1 MKSQKKWLFRILALL
16 VLVIVVIVMFIIG
29 RGHTVYFDNATVEY
43 DGKSLDCPYAVE
55 VIVKDEKIA
64 KLFKRERGMV
74 DTMGQQFHMD
84 LLVTEEKGGAEESYA
99 YDLKL
104 PYGMDGIVLNLPA
117 ILAGAPEEVYLSEFV
132 SLAPETEEVEEEV
145 IIDEF
150 EMPLEGE

>member
-1 MKSQKKWLFRILALL
+1 
-16 VLVIVVIVMFIIG
+16 
-29 RGHTVYFDNATVEY
+29 
-43 DGKSLDCPYAVE
+43 
-55 VIVKDEKIA
+55 
-64 KLFKRERGMV
+64 MV
-74 DTMGQQFHMD
+74 DTMGQRFHMD
-84 LLVTEEKGGAEESYA
+84 LLVTEEKGGAEESYT